1 MADQDWKSRISDG
14 RDAAQAGVDALSSS
28 AREAV
33 ATARDRIGS
42 TYGAARNRADS
53 FAQTSRDLART
64 GLEAGTQVARSS
76 KAAADKAAFSARGL
90 VAERPLTA
98 IAAGIAAGI
107 VLGFL
112 ANRLA
117 IGGGDSEPDP
127 VEDDEIYN

>member
-1 MADQDWKSRISDG
+1 MADHDWKSRISDG

-33 ATARDRIGS
+33 ATARNRIGS
-42 TYGAARNRADS
+42 TYGAARNRADAIAES
-53 FAQTSRDLART
+53 SRDLAKT
-64 GLEAGTQVARSS
+64 GIEAGTRVATRS

-90 VAERPLTA
+90 VAERPITA
-98 IAAGIAAGI
+98 VAAAIAAGI

-117 IGGGDSEPDP
+117 SGGGTTEPDP
-127 VEDDEIYN
+127 VEDDEIYS